1 MTFSVAECIEK
12 QLLRPVFQPIGNLS
26 TGDVLGYEALIRGPA
41 MTALEHPVQ
50 LFERAERE
58 GCFVRL
64 ERAASRVC
72 VRAFAQAQLPGK
84 LFLNFSADAIRE
96 IDSEKEE
103 VWDFL
108 DSVHLANGRIVVE
121 LTEQAA
127 TGDLETLAASL
138 RGIRDTGV
146 QLALDDYGTG
156 NAALNLWIKLE
167 PDYIKIDRSIVDKVK
182 QSAFRFEVL
191 RSLQRLATVGQA
203 ALIAEGL
210 ETAEDLMVCRD
221 LGIAYGQGF
230 LLGRP
235 RPDPIARLEDPALN
249 GIHTN
254 TIAVFPEAMK
264 MAPRAFSAGKLV
276 ISAPTVQRTA
286 RNNDILD
293 LLTQHPDLHAIAI
306 VEDDIPIGLINRR
319 SFVNA
324 YALPYH
330 REVFGKKSCVAFANM
345 SPSIIEKGSTMEEL
359 AQLLTGQDQRYLSDG
374 LVIVEHDRY
383 VGLATGEDLVR
394 AVTEVRIEAARYANP
409 LTFLPGNIPIDAHI
423 KRLVERGASF
433 HACYCDLNSF
443 KPFNDQYGY
452 WKGDEMLK
460 LTAAILSD
468 ACDPRT
474 DFLGHVGGDDFLILF
489 QSEDWEARTRTA
501 IARFNA
507 SAQQLYSP
515 TDFDAGGIHSEDR
528 HGSPRFYGF
537 VTIAVGVVSVE
548 SSLDTD
554 SDAIATLAAAA
565 KREAKKSPSGFYLAH
580 SHALQLAG

>member
-1 MTFSVAECIEK
+1 MTLSVAECIEK
-12 QLLRPVFQPIGNLS
+12 RLLRPVFQPIGYLS
-26 TGDVLGYEALIRGPA
+26 SGDVLGYEALIRGPA
-41 MTALEHPVQ
+41 NTPLEHPVQ
-50 LFERAERE
+50 LFRQAQQE

-72 VRAFAQAQLPGK
+72 MRAFQRTQLPGK

-96 IDSEKEE
+96 IECAKED
-103 VWDFL
+103 VWRFL
-108 DSVHLANGRIVVE
+108 ESIKLRPDRIVFE
-121 LTEQAA
+121 LTEQAP
-127 TGDLETLAASL
+127 TGDLATLSSSL
-138 RGIRDTGV
+138 RVVRDAGV

-156 NAALNLWIKLE
+156 NAALNLWIELE
-167 PDYIKIDRSIVDKVK
+167 PNYIKVDRSIVDKVK

-191 RSLQRLATVGQA
+191 RTLQRLGSISHA

-210 ETAEDLMVCRD
+210 ESAEDLMICRD

-235 RPDPIARLEDPALN
+235 QAEPAERLDAAALTA
-249 GIHTN
+249 IHATS
-254 TIAVFPEAMK
+254 IAVFPEVTPL
-264 MAPRAFSAGKLV
+264 APRGFSAGKLV
-276 ISAPTVQRTA
+276 ISAPAVSHTA
-286 RNNDILD
+286 CNDDVLEF
-293 LLTQHPDLHAIAI
+293 LTRRQDLHAIAI
-306 VEDDIPIGLINRR
+306 VENNIPIGLINRR

-330 REVFGKKSCVAFANM
+330 REFFGKKSCVAFANM
-345 SPSIIEKGSTMEEL
+345 SPIVIEKSATMEEL
-359 AQLLTGQDQRYLSDG
+359 TQLLAGHDQRYLSDG

-394 AVTEVRIEAARYANP
+394 AVTEVRLEAARYANP
-409 LTFLPGNIPIDAHI
+409 LTFLPGNIPIDTHI
-423 KRLVERGASF
+423 KRLVESGAAF

-489 QSEDWEARTRTA
+489 QSEDWETRTRKA
-501 IARFNA
+501 IDRFNT
-507 SAQQLYSP
+507 SARQLYSP
-515 TDFDAGGIHSEDR
+515 TDIDAGGIHSEDR
-528 HGSPRFYGF
+528 HGGPRFYDF
-537 VTIAVGVVSVE
+537 VTIAVGAISVE
-548 SSLDTD
+548 SSFGID
-554 SDAIATLAAAA
+554 SDSIATLAATA
-565 KREAKKSPSGFYLAH
+565 KREAKKSPSGFYLVPFSSDAR
-580 SHALQLAG
+580 

>member
-1 MTFSVAECIEK
+1 MTLSVAECIEK
-12 QLLRPVFQPIGNLS
+12 QLLRPVFQPIGNLA

-72 VRAFAQAQLPGK
+72 VRAFAKAQLPGK

-108 DSVHLANGRIVVE
+108 DSVHLASGRIVVE

-127 TGDLETLAASL
+127 TGNLETLASSL
-138 RGIRDTGV
+138 QGIRDTGV

-167 PDYIKIDRSIVDKVK
+167 PDYVKIDRSIVDKVK

-235 RPDPIARLEDPALN
+235 RPDPIAQLEDPALN
-249 GIHTN
+249 GIHAN

-264 MAPRAFSAGKLV
+264 TAPRAFSAGKLV

-293 LLTQHPDLHAIAI
+293 LLTQHPELHAIAI

-319 SFVNA
+319 AFVNA

-345 SPSIIEKGSTMEEL
+345 SPAIIEKGSTMEEL

-489 QSEDWEARTRTA
+489 QSEDWEARTRAA
-501 IARFNA
+501 IERFNA
-507 SAQQLYSP
+507 SAQHLYSP
-515 TDFDAGGIHSEDR
+515 ADFEAGGIHSEDR

-548 SSLDTD
+548 SSFDAD

-565 KREAKKSPSGFYLAH
+565 KREAKKSPSGFYLA
-580 SHALQLAG
+580 SSQALQLAG